1 MEEKVKEMDHQNR
14 KDEIVVSV
22 VVPVYKVEAYLES
35 CVKSLFE
42 QNGKAGSM
50 EILLIDD
57 GSPDR
62 CGEICDQLAEAHEE
76 IRVFH
81 KKNGGLSSTRNRG
94 IREARGKYIVFVD
107 SDDTLEAGTLGK
119 IQEALEKYG
128 EVDSVFYDGLED
140 DGTDNDSLRRITDDH
155 VSVFENGKDFLLKKY
170 RDNNLNVEA
179 WLYAYRRA
187 FLEESQLTFEEGILH
202 EDVEFTPRA
211 LMKCGKIIQLPDQL
225 YHYMVRENSISTQ
238 KNKEKNIRD
247 LFGTLRKLDQMADE
261 QDSELRKWMKNGI
274 LDSYLNMVQTARMYQ
289 KQYRKL
295 LDKRFLL
302 GKAATNWNRF
312 RVLVCL
318 INVRLYCFMNDCYKK
333 L

>member
-1 MEEKVKEMDHQNR
+1 MREPKFS
-14 KDEIVVSV
+14 II
-22 VVPVYKVEAYLES
+22 VPVYKVEKYLEA
-35 CVKSLFE
+35 CVDSLLAQGE
-42 QNGKAGSM
+42 YEDQM

-62 CGEICDQLAEAHEE
+62 SGELCDRLTEKHEQ
-76 IRVFH
+76 IKAFH
-81 KKNGGLSSTRNRG
+81 KPNGGLSSARNYGLDRATG
-94 IREARGKYIVFVD
+94 EYVLFVD
-107 SDDTLEAGTLGK
+107 SDDVIESDTLKK
-119 IQEALEKYG
+119 IAEALVQFG
-128 EVDSVFYDGLED
+128 EVDAVFFDGVED
-140 DGTDNDSLRRITDDH
+140 DDVHQDPMRRVPLEQVQCAD
-155 VSVFENGKDFLLKKY
+155 NGKQYLLEHF
-170 RDNNLNVEA
+170 RDRNLNVEA
-179 WLYAYRRA
+179 CLYAYRRD
-187 FLEESQLTFEEGILH
+187 FLNEHDLRFREGILH
-202 EDVEFTPRA
+202 EDVEFTPRI
-211 LMKCGKIIQLPDQL
+211 MMQCGTVVELPDRL
-225 YHYMVRENSISTQ
+225 YHYLVRENSISTQ

-247 LFGTLRKLDQMADE
+247 LFQTLREQDQMAE
-261 QDSELRKWMKNGI
+261 QQEPELQKWMKNAI

>member
-1 MEEKVKEMDHQNR
+1 MEQMKF
-14 KDEIVVSV
+14 SV
-22 VVPVYKVEAYLES
+22 IVPVYRVEEYLLT
-35 CVKSLFE
+35 CVDSLLSQE
-42 QNGKAGSM
+42 NVRDQM

-62 CGEICDQLAEAHEE
+62 CGEICDRLAEVYEE

-81 KKNGGLSSTRNRG
+81 KKNGGLSSARNSG
-94 IREARGKYIVFVD
+94 IQEARGQYIVFVD
-107 SDDTLEAGTLGK
+107 SDDTLEAGALGK
-119 IQEALEKYG
+119 IQEALDKYG
-128 EVDSVFYDGLED
+128 DADAVFYDGLED
-140 DGTDNDSLRRITDDH
+140 DGTSRDSLRRITDDH
-155 VSVFENGKDFLLKKY
+155 VRIFENGKDFLLKKY

-179 WLYAYRRA
+179 WLYAYRRT
-187 FLEESQLTFEEGILH
+187 FLEKNQLTFQEGILH
-202 EDVEFTPRA
+202 EDVEFTPRV
-211 LMKCGKIIQLPDQL
+211 LMKCGKIIQLSDQL

-247 LFGTLRKLDQMADE
+247 LFETLRKLDQMADE
-261 QDSELRKWMKNGI
+261 QEPELRKWMKNGI
-274 LDSYLNMVQTARMYQ
+274 LNSYLNMVQTARMYQ

-295 LDKRFLL
+295 LDKRFLF

>member
-1 MEEKVKEMDHQNR
+1 MKDREKLMR
-14 KDEIVVSV
+14 KPKFSII
-22 VVPVYKVEAYLES
+22 VPVYKVEDYLQACVDSLLAQEAYED
-35 CVKSLFE
+35 
-42 QNGKAGSM
+42 QM

-62 CGEICDQLAEAHEE
+62 SGELCDRLSEAHGQ
-76 IRVFH
+76 IKAYH
-81 KKNGGLSSTRNRG
+81 KPNGGLSSARNYGLDRATG
-94 IREARGKYIVFVD
+94 EYVLFVD
-107 SDDTLEAGTLGK
+107 SDDVIESDTLKK
-119 IQEALEKYG
+119 IAEALDQFG
-128 EVDSVFYDGLED
+128 EVDAVFFDGVED
-140 DGTDNDSLRRITDDH
+140 DSVHQDPMRRVPLEQVQCAD
-155 VSVFENGKDFLLKKY
+155 NGKQYLLEHF
-170 RDNNLNVEA
+170 RDRNLNVEA
-179 WLYAYRRA
+179 CLYAYRRT
-187 FLEESQLTFEEGILH
+187 FLNEHDLRFREGILH
-202 EDVEFTPRA
+202 EDVEFTPRI
-211 LMKCGKIIQLPDQL
+211 MMQCGKVAELPDQL
-225 YHYMVRENSISTQ
+225 YHYLVRENSISTQ

-247 LFGTLRKLDQMADE
+247 LFQTLREQNQMAE
-261 QDSELRKWMKNGI
+261 QQEPELKKWMKNAI

>member
-14 KDEIVVSV
+14 EDQIWFSV
-22 VVPVYKVEAYLES
+22 IVPVYKVEEYLKP
-35 CVKSLFE
+35 CVDSLLA
-42 QNGKAGSM
+42 QKLATGQM

-62 CGEICDQLAEAHEE
+62 CGELCDQLSKEHAQV
-76 IRVFH
+76 RVFH
-81 KKNGGLSSTRNRG
+81 KKNGGLSSARNRG
-94 IREARGKYIVFVD
+94 IQEARGKYLVFVD
-107 SDDTLEAGTLGK
+107 SDDTIDLG
-119 IQEALEKYG
+119 ALEKIKKTLEECG
-128 EVDSVFYDGLED
+128 EVDAIFYDGVED
-140 DGTDNDSLRRITDDH
+140 DEKRQSSLRRIPSEKMH
-155 VSVFENGKDFLLKKY
+155 VWEHGSVFLLNKY
-170 RDNNLNVEA
+170 QTQNLNVEA
-179 WLYAYRRA
+179 WLYAYRRS
-187 FLEESQLTFEEGILH
+187 FLEEHQFTFKEGILH
-202 EDVEFTPRA
+202 EDVEFTPRV
-211 LMKCGKIIQLPDQL
+211 LLKCGKVVELPDQL

-247 LFGTLRKLDQMADE
+247 LFATLQELDQLAE
-261 QDSELRKWMKNGI
+261 QQNPELRKWMKNGI
-274 LDSYLNMVQTARMYQ
+274 LNSYLNMVQMARMYQ

>member
-1 MEEKVKEMDHQNR
+1 MEQMKF
-14 KDEIVVSV
+14 SV
-22 VVPVYKVEAYLES
+22 IVPVYRVEEYLLT
-35 CVKSLFE
+35 CVDSLLSQE
-42 QNGKAGSM
+42 NMRDQM

-62 CGEICDQLAEAHEE
+62 CGEICDRLAEVYEE

-81 KKNGGLSSTRNRG
+81 KKNGGLSSARNSG
-94 IREARGKYIVFVD
+94 IQEAKGQYIVFVD
-107 SDDTLEAGTLGK
+107 SDDTLEAGALGK
-119 IQEALEKYG
+119 IQEALDKYG
-128 EVDSVFYDGLED
+128 DADAVFYDGLED
-140 DGTDNDSLRRITDDH
+140 DGTSRDSLRRITDDH
-155 VSVFENGKDFLLKKY
+155 VRIFENGKDFLLKEY

-179 WLYAYRRA
+179 WLYAYRRT
-187 FLEESQLTFEEGILH
+187 FLEKNQLTFQEGILH
-202 EDVEFTPRA
+202 EDVEFTPRV
-211 LMKCGKIIQLPDQL
+211 LMKCGKIIQLSDQL

-247 LFGTLRKLDQMADE
+247 LFETLRKLDQMADE
-261 QDSELRKWMKNGI
+261 QEPELRKWMKNGI
-274 LDSYLNMVQTARMYQ
+274 LNSYLNMVQTARMYQ

-295 LDKRFLL
+295 LDKRFLF

>member
-1 MEEKVKEMDHQNR
+1 MKRPKF
-14 KDEIVVSV
+14 SV
-22 VVPVYKVEAYLES
+22 IVPVYKVEEYLET
-35 CVKSLFE
+35 CVNSLLAQSVE
-42 QNGKAGSM
+42 AGSV
-50 EILLIDD
+50 EIILVDD

-62 CGEICDQLAEAHEE
+62 CGEICDRLAEAYEE

-81 KKNGGLSSTRNRG
+81 KKNGGLSSARNSG
-94 IREARGKYIVFVD
+94 IQEAKGQYIVFVD
-107 SDDTLEAGTLGK
+107 SDDTLEAGALGK
-119 IQEALEKYG
+119 IQEALDKYG
-128 EVDSVFYDGLED
+128 DADAVFYDGLED
-140 DGTDNDSLRRITDDH
+140 DGTSRDSLRRITDDH
-155 VSVFENGKDFLLKKY
+155 VRIFENGKDFLLKKY
-170 RDNNLNVEA
+170 RNNNLNVEA

-247 LFGTLRKLDQMADE
+247 LFETLRKLDQMADE

-274 LDSYLNMVQTARMYQ
+274 LNSYLNMVQTARMYQ

>member
-1 MEEKVKEMDHQNR
+1 MEEKNEKNYY
-14 KDEIVVSV
+14 KDVPLFSV
-22 VVPVYKVEAYLES
+22 IVPVYKVEEYLKS
-35 CVKSLFE
+35 CVDSLLAQSTE
-42 QNGKAGSM
+42 VESM
-50 EILLIDD
+50 EILLVDD

-62 CGEICDQLAEAHEE
+62 CGEVCDQLAENHEE

-81 KKNGGLSSTRNRG
+81 KKNGGLSSARNRG
-94 IREARGKYIVFVD
+94 MQEAKGKYIVFVD
-107 SDDTLEAGTLGK
+107 SDDTLETGALGK
-119 IQEALEKYG
+119 IQKALDQYSEA
-128 EVDSVFYDGLED
+128 DAIFYNGLED
-140 DGTDNDSLRRITDDH
+140 DGTSRDSMRRMEDDH
-155 VSVFENGKDFLLKKY
+155 VRIFENGKDFLLNKY

-179 WLYAYRRA
+179 WLYAYRKA
-187 FLEESQLTFEEGILH
+187 FLEKNQLTFEEGILH
-202 EDVEFTPRA
+202 EDVEFTPCA
-211 LMKCGKIIQLPDQL
+211 LMKCGKIIQLPDRL

-247 LFGTLRKLDQMADE
+247 LFETLRKLDQMADE
-261 QDSELRKWMKNGI
+261 QESELRKWMKNGI
-274 LDSYLNMVQTARMYQ
+274 LNSYLNMVQTARMYQ

>member
-1 MEEKVKEMDHQNR
+1 MEQMKF
-14 KDEIVVSV
+14 SV
-22 VVPVYKVEAYLES
+22 IVPVYRVEEYLLT
-35 CVKSLFE
+35 CVDSLLSQE
-42 QNGKAGSM
+42 NMRDQM

-62 CGEICDQLAEAHEE
+62 CGEICDRLAEVYEE

-81 KKNGGLSSTRNRG
+81 KKNGGLSSARNSG
-94 IREARGKYIVFVD
+94 IQEAKGQYIVFVD
-107 SDDTLEAGTLGK
+107 SDDTLEAGALGK
-119 IQEALEKYG
+119 IQEALDKYG
-128 EVDSVFYDGLED
+128 DADAVFYDGLED
-140 DGTDNDSLRRITDDH
+140 DGTSRDSLRRITDDH
-155 VSVFENGKDFLLKKY
+155 VRIFENGKDFLLKKY

-179 WLYAYRRA
+179 WLYAYRRT
-187 FLEESQLTFEEGILH
+187 FLEKNQLTFQEGILH
-202 EDVEFTPRA
+202 EDVEFTPRV
-211 LMKCGKIIQLPDQL
+211 LMKCGKIIQLSDQL

-247 LFGTLRKLDQMADE
+247 LFETLRKLDQMADE
-261 QDSELRKWMKNGI
+261 QEPELRKWMKNGI
-274 LDSYLNMVQTARMYQ
+274 LNSYLNMVQTARMYQ

-295 LDKRFLL
+295 LDKRFLF